1 MIDLISEEKHKTLYK
16 EWKGSFEHL
25 AQGLMDEGKKVTFV
39 AMSRKMPRLI
49 ERVNQQFTYGELKN
63 FHFVSE
69 QVLPYTLS
77 HFDAERQR
85 IVIAD
90 DAMYYGSTIN
100 RISGYIRAL
109 TSVKPYVLPVAIS
122 KVVGALDHAE
132 VQRTEENTI
141 RVQDIP
147 FLTTQN
153 AEWILRLNRPIDV
166 EFPILHFDIASAPAK
181 EGVRMEKVLEENFPN
196 NEIYT
201 IEHHVL
207 DARKPVRNYN
217 VLPEQGST
225 FDRWNKD
232 FCKMRFFVSD
242 QSIQVAVYAPGILP
256 ETVLND
262 SQPLFSD
269 ERIQHLW
276 EDIKSYQVKSWPESL
291 PGEFE
296 KEVLVNRF
304 QSAYAT
310 QCVRSK
316 IIWANYL
323 ASYLYLLEQKDAII
337 RTITSMYGEEVAKQG
352 NFDIEDMRLLLP
364 SDKVVS
370 LTASL
375 NRYYNEGSKT
385 GSVFYGLHSSVL
397 ANQELVP
404 EEYFNDYT
412 QTVRRGLQRCRTA
425 DEALSV
431 VFSSQH
437 FFINDGRLTNDT
449 LQRTQRLGFGI
460 TYTTL
465 ENKLSFPVGIGG
477 LWKSIHKWI
486 DKNIDEGTVK
496 PKYERVVVD
505 GNAYWLRMFRAGE
518 NEDSYTKLRRLCEF
532 IISKARQKENRG
544 YVERDVVD
552 DLLTLAWEDP
562 CGIVRYKYKWGSF
575 ETTKDELTYRITI
588 GDRSFLDYLIELGYL
603 QSIVDSSGISRVSTM
618 DDSQAVTPLS
628 FNQEQA
634 VSDYIDAY
642 YYYAKTRNLPYIMNN
657 FFLKHDKKTFEE
669 NQESLADLCCRF
681 AVFMKKAIPLD
692 AEQETLSKEFL
703 AFNKSLSHI
712 IHNTI
717 KANVFAHDNQ
727 ENDNRRRIREWLQKD
742 DFAEY
747 GVIKKKLLATAIVQE
762 LFNQIFLETRAEKES
777 ADTLINYLSIIQEDG
792 EENKVI
798 SKFLQMDETERER
811 LVNREEVVRAL
822 QGLLPQ

>member
-16 EWKGSFEHL
+16 DWKWSFEHL
-25 AQGLMDEGKKVTFV
+25 AHGFMEEGKEVTFV

-49 ERVNQQFTYGELKN
+49 EKVNQQFTYGELKN
-63 FHFVSE
+63 FRFVSE

-77 HFDAERQR
+77 RFDSERQR

-109 TSVKPYVLPVAIS
+109 TSVKPYVFPVTIS
-122 KVVGALDHAE
+122 KVVGTLDHA
-132 VQRTEENTI
+132 VVHRTEENTI

-153 AEWILRLNRPIDV
+153 AKWILSLNRPIDV
-166 EFPILHFDIASAPAK
+166 EFPILHFDITSVPAK
-181 EGVRMEKVLEENFPN
+181 ESVRMEKVLGENFPN

-201 IEHHVL
+201 IEHHIL
-207 DARKPVRNYN
+207 DARKPVRSYN
-217 VLPEQGST
+217 VLPKQGST

-256 ETVLND
+256 EAVLND

-276 EDIKSYQVKSWPESL
+276 EEIKLYQMKSWPESL

-304 QSAYAT
+304 QSAYNT

-323 ASYLYLLEQKDAII
+323 ASYLYLLEQKEAIVSAI
-337 RTITSMYGEEVAKQG
+337 ASVYGDEVAIQG
-352 NFDIEDMRLLLP
+352 CLDIEDMRLLLP
-364 SDKVVS
+364 PDKVDS
-370 LTASL
+370 LTAYL
-375 NRYYNEGSKT
+375 NRYYKEGSNT
-385 GSVFYGLHSSVL
+385 GCVFYGLHSSVL

-404 EEYFNDYT
+404 EEYYNDYT
-412 QTVRRGLQRCRTA
+412 QMVRRGLQRSKTA

-449 LQRTQRLGFGI
+449 LQRTQRLGFGV
-460 TYTTL
+460 TYTAL

-532 IISKARQKENRG
+532 IIGKARLKENRG

-575 ETTKDELTYRITI
+575 ETIKDELTYRITI

-603 QSIVDSSGISRVSTM
+603 QSIVDSSGISRVSTL
-618 DDSQAVTPLS
+618 DDSQVVTPLS
-628 FNQEQA
+628 YNQEQA

-642 YYYAKTRNLPYIMNN
+642 YYYAKTHKLAYIMNN

-669 NQESLADLCCRF
+669 NQESLAYLCHRF
-681 AVFMKKAIPLD
+681 AVFMKKAILLD
-692 AEQETLSKEFL
+692 AEQEALSKEFL
-703 AFNKSLSHI
+703 AFNRSLSHI

-717 KANVFAHDNQ
+717 KATVFARDNQ

-742 DFAEY
+742 DVEEY

-762 LFNQIFLETRAEKES
+762 LFNQIFLETGEEKKS
-777 ADTLINYLSIIQEDG
+777 ADTLMNYLSIIQEDG
-792 EENKVI
+792 EENRVI
-798 SKFLQMDETERER
+798 LKFLQMTESER
-811 LVNREEVVRAL
+811 DRVGNREEVVRAL

>member
-1 MIDLISEEKHKTLYK
+1 MVDLISEENHETLYRD
-16 EWKGSFEHL
+16 WKRSFEHL
-25 AQGLMDEGKKVTFV
+25 VRGLMDEDKEVIFV

-49 ERVNQQFTYGELKN
+49 ELVNQRFTYGELKN

-77 HFDAERQR
+77 RFNSERQR

-109 TSVKPYVLPVAIS
+109 TSVKPYVCPVVIN
-122 KVVGALDHAE
+122 KVVGPLNHAE
-132 VQRTEENTI
+132 VQRTEENII

-166 EFPILHFDIASAPAK
+166 EFPILHFNIASVSAK
-181 EGVRMEKVLEENFPN
+181 EGIRIEKVLEENFPN
-196 NEIYT
+196 NDVYT
-201 IEHHVL
+201 IEHHVI
-207 DARKPVRNYN
+207 DARKPIRNYN
-217 VLPEQGST
+217 VLPKQGST

-242 QSIQVAVYAPGILP
+242 QSVQVVAYAPGILP
-256 ETVLND
+256 EAVLND

-276 EDIKSYQVKSWPESL
+276 EEIKLYKVKSWHESL
-291 PGEFE
+291 PVEFE

-304 QSAYAT
+304 QSAYYT

-323 ASYLYLLEQKDAII
+323 ASYLYLLEQKEAII
-337 RTITSMYGEEVAKQG
+337 SAVASVYGEKVASQG
-352 NFDIEDMRLLLP
+352 SFDIDDMRLLLP
-364 SDKVVS
+364 SDNVDS
-370 LTASL
+370 FTASL
-375 NRYYNEGSKT
+375 NRYYKEGSKT
-385 GSVFYGLHSSVL
+385 GNVFYGLHSSVL
-397 ANQELVP
+397 ANQELIP
-404 EEYFNDYT
+404 EEHYNDYT
-412 QTVRRGLQRCRTA
+412 QTVRRRLQRCRTA

-449 LQRTQRLGFGI
+449 LQLTQRLGFGI
-460 TYTTL
+460 TYTAL

-532 IISKARQKENRG
+532 IIGKARLKENRG

-552 DLLTLAWEDP
+552 DLLALAWEDP
-562 CGIVRYKYKWGSF
+562 CDTIKYKYKWGSF

-588 GDRSFLDYLIELGYL
+588 GDRSFLDYLIDLGYL
-603 QSIVDSSGISRVSTM
+603 QSIIDSSGISRVSTL
-618 DDSQAVTPLS
+618 DDGQAVTSLS

-642 YYYAKTRNLPYIMNN
+642 YYYAKTRNQPYIMNN

-669 NQESLADLCCRF
+669 NQESLADLCRSF

-703 AFNKSLSHI
+703 AFNRSLSHI

-717 KANVFAHDNQ
+717 KATVFAQDNQ

-742 DFAEY
+742 NVEEY
-747 GVIKKKLLATAIVQE
+747 GVIKKKILATAIVQE
-762 LFNQIFLETRAEKES
+762 LFNQIFLETGAEKES
-777 ADTLINYLSIIQEDG
+777 ADTLTNYLSIIQEDG
-792 EENKVI
+792 EENRVI
-798 SKFLQMDETERER
+798 SKFLQMDETECDR
-811 LVNREEVVRAL
+811 LDNREEVVRAL